1 MCWDGSDSVGKG
13 TIYNIVFQRE
23 NTDSCSNGE
32 LEESFNGKSRGQ
44 DANEG
49 DVNKRKFVRDNSSG
63 NYKHIY
69 IHDTSD
75 ITN

>member
-1 MCWDGSDSVGKG
+1 MGQIVLVRGEIC
-13 TIYNIVFQRE
+13 NIVFQRE

-32 LEESFNGKSRGQ
+32 LEESAFNDKSRGQ

-63 NYKHIY
+63 NYKHNY
-69 IHDTSD
+69 IRDTSN